1 MNWARFLATVIVAG
15 IVSSFTD
22 YLFMGLLFH
31 DKYNAHPEVWRSAKG
46 DDKGAIMWSTAIGFA
61 VCAIFTFVCYRLNW
75 QIYSVMVP
83 LKLAVAVWAMGA
95 LPIEITNSIWMKLHP
110 QIAVAHAL
118 GWLAKFV
125 VTAVAVT
132 MVWHLW
138 TVRV

>member
-1 MNWARFLATVIVAG
+1 MDWTRFLLTVLAAG
-15 IVSSFTD
+15 VVSSVTD

-31 DKYNAHPEVWRSAKG
+31 DKYNAYPEVWRSPKG
-46 DDKGAIMWSTAIGFA
+46 EDKRAIAISTGIGFV
-61 VCAIFTFVCYRLNW
+61 VCAIFTFVCYRLNF
-75 QIYSVMVP
+75 QFYPMYVP

-95 LPIEITNSIWMKLHP
+95 LPIVISNSVWMKLHP

-132 MVWHLW
+132 LLGGA
-138 TVRV
+138 R